1 MTESRC
7 ASAGMVLSYTD
18 GLVEST
24 ETALAKALDIA
35 ESLDDVDLQLQA
47 LWGMFTYRV
56 NNGAQQEALSL
67 AERFSRVARRT
78 GDPADLLV
86 GDRLTGGVLHYL
98 GNQPEARRY
107 LERVVDLYVAPSD
120 RRHTICFV
128 YDQRL
133 LARHRLARVLWL
145 QGFVDQAKR
154 TAQASLE
161 DARAAGHQVVV
172 CTILSEVLCPIELMT
187 GDLAAAERSVST
199 LIDVAT
205 RYRLPVWES
214 WGSCLKGELLINRGE
229 FVTGLAVLRNALA
242 VLSRMGF
249 TVRYVEFLGVMAQ
262 GLGGAGQLSEAL
274 ATIDEALAQTD
285 RDGQRW
291 CVAESLRIK
300 GELLF
305 NGAAGQSIAAAEDCF
320 FAALDTAREQGALF
334 WELRA
339 AMSLARLWRRQRR
352 VGEARA
358 LLGAVYGRFTEG
370 FATADLREAKRL
382 LEELE

>member
-1 MTESRC
+1 
-7 ASAGMVLSYTD
+7 
-18 GLVEST
+18 
-24 ETALAKALDIA
+24 
-35 ESLDDVDLQLQA
+35 
-47 LWGMFTYRV
+47 
-56 NNGAQQEALSL
+56 
-67 AERFSRVARRT
+67 
-78 GDPADLLV
+78 
-86 GDRLTGGVLHYL
+86 
-98 GNQPEARRY
+98 
-107 LERVVDLYVAPSD
+107 
-120 RRHTICFV
+120 
-128 YDQRL
+128 
-133 LARHRLARVLWL
+133 
-145 QGFVDQAKR
+145 
-154 TAQASLE
+154 
-161 DARAAGHQVVV
+161 
-172 CTILSEVLCPIELMT
+172 
-187 GDLAAAERSVST
+187 
-199 LIDVAT
+199 
-205 RYRLPVWES
+205 
-214 WGSCLKGELLINRGE
+214 LLINRGE

-305 NGAAGQSIAAAEDCF
+305 NGAAGQFIAAAEDCF

-382 LEELE
+382 LEGLE